1 MYLGSDSSMKE
12 IKVCAHPNV
21 KKSYGEFVC
30 LECGMYLTCIL
41 ELDILDQFKVLRRIY
56 KPTDIQD

>member
-1 MYLGSDSSMKE
+1 MKE
-12 IKVCAHPNV
+12 IKVCTHPNV

-41 ELDILDQFKVLRRIY
+41 EIDILDAFKVLRRIY